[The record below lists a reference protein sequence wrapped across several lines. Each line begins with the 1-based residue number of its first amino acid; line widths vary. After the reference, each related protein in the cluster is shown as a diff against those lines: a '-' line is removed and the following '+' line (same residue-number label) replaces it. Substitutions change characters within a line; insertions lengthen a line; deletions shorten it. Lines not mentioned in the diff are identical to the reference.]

1 MTHFDLD
8 WGQVFP
14 ALALW
19 ERLPRETRRLFL
31 KNVKPSEPARKPDLG
46 EAFPVLDEVGFFQP
60 SEGRIRATLRP
71 EFKAFVKV
79 VRAMDRNK
87 VYDSPTA
94 VAFNAYLKDNFT
106 LDERAALGADKGHRE
121 YRYYG
126 SYYGHPEVYRRTAS
140 SHWVKTFV
148 ASSPTSWHREQVSRQ
163 GPVPDPEVHAE
174 AQKLVRFLIERG
186 EPIALNDLP
195 AAWDDRDPGRLPDAL
210 VRAIRGLLIF
220 PALLD
225 SDLEPIVGIWPSVA
239 TRLSAAPPKPATV
252 PKAGEVFQAPFLA
265 DDMASV
271 VVVCASE
278 PLRLRGNDWKLFVKA
293 EKEIAAQLA
302 PLPEWLEEPFSLG
315 HAARTDAALWLLRQT
330 GRVAQAG
337 VAGRDL
343 RLEVTKKGRDWLS
356 IGPKERL
363 QELLDQMKEQIE
375 EQISSKKS
383 SENNQMGRRAPLRI
397 VPRFIDNFEDDYGEE
412 DYDDGFDDY
421 NDAYYDAA
429 DEPPSSL
436 SLMPYRLS
444 GGQDELN
451 NAELTKAV
459 RQRCAELPSEG
470 FVDAVALLEFE
481 ARGEHPLRRLL
492 GLGSYFSLNLGPI
505 SSYSPSEGDLDVAW
519 SRLLSDTFSQRLL
532 PLGAVKVGLDK
543 EGGMVLGL
551 SEAGRYLFGLTQEF
565 SIDLPDHQGEQSV
578 VVQPNF
584 DVVFLAPAPAT
595 EVVISR
601 FAERKG
607 RRVGVLFQI
616 TKQSIFVAASAGL
629 AAEQVIE
636 SLRRVC
642 ANELPANVEREI
654 QGWFAQCRRIEM
666 QPSIVIRCPDEDTAA
681 RVRSVGKEKVR
692 AISETVLEFSE
703 PKQKTQFVRKLRG
716 MGIFV

>member
-1 MTHFDLD
+1 MTHFDLNWD
-8 WGQVFP
+8 QVFP
-14 ALALW
+14 ALSLW
-19 ERLPRETRRLFL
+19 ERVPLETRGLFL
-31 KNVKPSEPARKPDLG
+31 KHVKPSEPARKPDLG
-46 EAFPVLDEVGFFQP
+46 GAFLLLEELGFFKP
-60 SEGRIRATLRP
+60 SQGRIRATLKP
-71 EFKAFVKV
+71 EFKAFVRV
-79 VRAMDRNK
+79 MRAMNRNK
-87 VYDSPTA
+87 VHDSPTA
-94 VAFNAYLKDNFT
+94 DVFDAYLKDNFT
-106 LDERAALGADKGHRE
+106 RDERAALRGGTGYQR
-121 YRYYG
+121 YSYYG
-126 SYYGHPEVYRRTAS
+126 GYYGHPEVYRRTAS

-148 ASSPTSWHREQVSRQ
+148 ASSSTSWHREQVLRQ
-163 GPVPDPEVHAE
+163 GPVPDAEVHAE

-186 EPIALNDLP
+186 EPIALKDLP
-195 AAWDDRDPGRLPDAL
+195 AACDGRDHGPLPNAL
-210 VRAIRGLLIF
+210 VHGIRGLLIF
-220 PALLD
+220 PALRD

-239 TRLSAAPPKPATV
+239 KRLSAAPPKPATV
-252 PKAGEVFQAPFLA
+252 AKAGEVFQAPFLV
-265 DDMASV
+265 DDMASI

-278 PLRLRGNDWKLFVKA
+278 PMRLRGNDWKLFVKA

-315 HAARTDAALWLLRQT
+315 PTARTDAALWLLRQT

-356 IGPKERL
+356 RGPKERL
-363 QELLDQMKEQIE
+363 QELLDQMKKQMKEQM
-375 EQISSKKS
+375 SSKKPS
-383 SENNQMGRRAPLRI
+383 KKNTSAKRAPLRI
-397 VPRFIDNFEDDYGEE
+397 VPRFIDNFEDDYGEDE
-412 DYDDGFDDY
+412 YDDGFDDD
-421 NDAYYDAA
+421 NHAYYDAGY
-429 DEPPSSL
+429 EPPSSL
-436 SLMPYRLS
+436 GLLPYTLS
-444 GGQDELN
+444 GGQGELN
-451 NAELTKAV
+451 NADLTKAV

-481 ARGEHPLRRLL
+481 ARKEHPLRRLL
-492 GLGSYFSLNLGPI
+492 GLGSYFSLHLGPI

-543 EGGMVLGL
+543 EGGIVLGL
-551 SEAGRYLFGLTQEF
+551 SEAGRYLFDLAEEF

-584 DVVFLAPAPAT
+584 DVVFLAPSPAT

-607 RRVGVLFQI
+607 RRIGVLFKI
-616 TKQSIFVAASAGL
+616 TKQSIFIAASAGL
-629 AAEQVIE
+629 AAEHVIE
-636 SLRRVC
+636 SLRKVC
-642 ANELPANVEREI
+642 TNELPANVVREI
-654 QGWFAQCRRIEM
+654 RGWSAQCRHIEM
-666 QPSIVIRCPDEDTAA
+666 QPAIVIRCPDEDTAA
-681 RVRSVGKEKVR
+681 RVRSVGKGKVR